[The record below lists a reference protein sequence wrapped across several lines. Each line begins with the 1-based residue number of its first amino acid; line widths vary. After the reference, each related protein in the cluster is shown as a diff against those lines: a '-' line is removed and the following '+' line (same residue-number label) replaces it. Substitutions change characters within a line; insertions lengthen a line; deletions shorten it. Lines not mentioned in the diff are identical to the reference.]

1 MELDGVKRKE
11 QNSVPEKN
19 QGCQFARGS
28 GQVEEQK
35 SVVSYPSVLSTKP
48 DAKLLLL
55 CVEKNLV
62 ASLVIYGI
70 YYNFLMLN

>member
-1 MELDGVKRKE
+1 M
-11 QNSVPEKN
+11 
-19 QGCQFARGS
+19 
-28 GQVEEQK
+28 EEQK